1 MANSVKTCDN
11 KNLLNFVLLM
21 ENQNQDSLTAIVVLG
36 KHLNYKDKINDELK
50 QRVKV
55 IKFRISCLTLRLRLR
70 F

>member
-1 MANSVKTCDN
+1 
-11 KNLLNFVLLM
+11 M